1 MENSSLVQIKGI
13 REGLLISAENG
24 TWDDRK
30 AELLIMVKE
39 KESFFKGAR
48 VCLDVYETPL
58 RVKQITQL
66 RDQLLDLDVTLWAI
80 LSTAE
85 TTLNNA
91 RALGLETSL
100 PVKKDSKEGKENK
113 DSNDRV
119 ENAAEKA
126 VLVNKTLRA
135 GYKVESLDHVIIFGD
150 VNPGA
155 EIVSAG
161 NIIVWGKLKGSAIAG
176 AEGNK
181 KAVICAMELR
191 PTQLRIGDRVFP
203 PQQKKGKTF
212 PEVAYIENDDC
223 KIELWNKEKGR

>member
-1 MENSSLVQIKGI
+1 METESLIQIKGI
-13 REGLLISAENG
+13 REGLLINAETGPWDERSAE
-24 TWDDRK
+24 
-30 AELLIMVKE
+30 LIRLVKQ

-48 VCLDVYETPL
+48 VCLDVNDTPL

-66 RDQLLDLDVTLWAI
+66 CDQLSDLDVTLWAI

-85 TTLNNA
+85 ITANNA
-91 RALGLETSL
+91 RTLGLETSL
-100 PVKKDSKEGKENK
+100 PVKKESKESTE
-113 DSNDRV
+113 RV
-119 ENAAEKA
+119 ENNGEKA

-135 GYKVESLDHVIIFGD
+135 GYKVESVDHVIIVGD

-176 AEGNK
+176 AEGNM

-191 PTQLRIGDRVFP
+191 PTQLRIGDKVFP

-212 PEVAYIENDDC
+212 PEVAHIENDEC
-223 KIELWNKEKGR
+223 KIEIWNKEKGR

>member
-1 MENSSLVQIKGI
+1 MENNGLIQIKGI

-24 TWDDRK
+24 AWDDRT
-30 AELLIMVKE
+30 AELLIMVKQR
-39 KESFFKGAR
+39 ESFFKGAR
-48 VCLDVYETPL
+48 VCLDVNETPL

-66 RDQLLDLDVTLWAI
+66 RDQLSDLDVTLWAI
-80 LSTAE
+80 LSRSE
-85 TTLNNA
+85 TTENNA
-91 RALGLETSL
+91 RVLGLETAL
-100 PVKKDSKEGKENK
+100 PVKKETIESKE
-113 DSNDRV
+113 SNERV
-119 ENAAEKA
+119 ESAAEKA

-135 GYKVESLDHVIIFGD
+135 GYKVESLDHVIIVGD

-176 AEGNK
+176 VQGNMK
-181 KAVICAMELR
+181 SVICALELR
-191 PTQLRIGDRVFP
+191 PTQLRIGEKVFP

>member
-1 MENSSLVQIKGI
+1 MENESLIQIKGI
-13 REGLLISAENG
+13 REGLLINAENG

-30 AELLIMVKE
+30 SALLTMVKQ

-48 VCLDVYETPL
+48 VCLDVNDTSL

-66 RDQLLDLDVTLWAI
+66 SEQLSDLDVTLWAI
-80 LSTAE
+80 LSTSE
-85 TTLNNA
+85 TTVNNA
-91 RALGLETSL
+91 RVLALETSL
-100 PVKKDSKEGKENK
+100 PVKKENK
-113 DSNDRV
+113 EIKESNDRV
-119 ENAAEKA
+119 ENNGEKA

-135 GYKVESLDHVIIFGD
+135 GYKVESLDHVIIIGD

-161 NIIVWGKLKGSAIAG
+161 SIIVWGKLKGSAIAG
-176 AEGNK
+176 AEGNMK
-181 KAVICAMELR
+181 SVICAMELR
-191 PTQLRIGDRVFP
+191 PTQLRIGEKVFP

-212 PEVAYIENDDC
+212 PEVAYIENNEC

>member
-1 MENSSLVQIKGI
+1 MDNESLIQIKGI
-13 REGLLISAENG
+13 REGLLINAENG

-30 AELLIMVKE
+30 AELLRMVKQ
-39 KESFFKGAR
+39 KEAFFKGAR
-48 VCLDVYETPL
+48 VCLDVNDTAL

-66 RDQLLDLDVTLWAI
+66 CDQLSALNVTLWAI
-80 LSTAE
+80 LSTSE
-85 TTLNNA
+85 TTVNNA
-91 RALGLETSL
+91 RVLALETSL
-100 PVKKDSKEGKENK
+100 PTKKENK
-113 DSNDRV
+113 EKNDSNERV
-119 ENAAEKA
+119 ENNGEKA

-135 GYKVESLDHVIIFGD
+135 GYRVESLDHVIIIGD

-176 AEGNK
+176 AEGNL

-191 PTQLRIGDRVFP
+191 PTQLRIGEKVFP

-212 PEVAYIENDDC
+212 PEVAYIENNEC

>member
-1 MENSSLVQIKGI
+1 MENESLIQIKGI
-13 REGLLISAENG
+13 REGLLINAETG
-24 TWDDRK
+24 AWDDRK
-30 AELLIMVKE
+30 AELLRMVKQ

-48 VCLDVYETPL
+48 VCLDVNDTPL

-66 RDQLLDLDVTLWAI
+66 CDQLSDLEVTLWAI

-85 TTLNNA
+85 TTVNNA

-100 PVKKDSKEGKENK
+100 PVKKENK
-113 DSNDRV
+113 ESNERV
-119 ENAAEKA
+119 ENNGEKA

-135 GYKVESLDHVIIFGD
+135 GYKVESMDHVIIVGD

-176 AEGNK
+176 AEGNS

-191 PTQLRIGDRVFP
+191 PTQLRIGEKVFP

-212 PEVAYIENDDC
+212 PEVAYIENDEC

>member
-1 MENSSLVQIKGI
+1 MENDSLIQIKGI
-13 REGLLISAENG
+13 REGLLINAENG

-30 AELLIMVKE
+30 SALLTMVKQ

-48 VCLDVYETPL
+48 VCLDVNDTSL

-66 RDQLLDLDVTLWAI
+66 SDQLSDLDVTLWAI
-80 LSTAE
+80 LSTSE
-85 TTLNNA
+85 TTVNNA
-91 RALGLETSL
+91 RVLALETSL
-100 PVKKDSKEGKENK
+100 PAKKEIKDTKE
-113 DSNDRV
+113 SNDRI
-119 ENAAEKA
+119 ENNGEKA

-135 GYKVESLDHVIIFGD
+135 GYKVESLDHVIIIGD

-161 NIIVWGKLKGSAIAG
+161 NIIIWGKLKGSAIAG
-176 AEGNK
+176 AEGNL

-191 PTQLRIGDRVFP
+191 PTQLRIGAKVFP

-212 PEVAYIENDDC
+212 PEVAFIDNNEC

>member
-1 MENSSLVQIKGI
+1 METNSLIHIKGI
-13 REGLLISAENG
+13 REGLLINAENG
-24 TWDDRK
+24 TWEDRRL
-30 AELLIMVKE
+30 EILDMVKQ
-39 KESFFKGAR
+39 KETFFKGAR
-48 VCLDVYETPL
+48 VCLDVNDSAL

-66 RDQLLDLDVTLWAI
+66 RDQLSDLDVTLWAI

-85 TTLNNA
+85 ITLSNA

-100 PVKKDSKEGKENK
+100 PVKKEAKETKE
-113 DSNDRV
+113 SNERV
-119 ENAAEKA
+119 ESTGEKA

-135 GYKVESLDHVIIFGD
+135 GYKVESMDHVIIVGD

-161 NIIVWGKLKGSAIAG
+161 NIIIWGKLKGSAIAG
-176 AEGNK
+176 AEGNT

-191 PTQLRIGDRVFP
+191 PTQLRIGEKVFP

-212 PEVAYIENDDC
+212 PEVAYIENDEC

>member
-1 MENSSLVQIKGI
+1 MENESLIQIKGI
-13 REGLLISAENG
+13 REGLLINAEKG

-30 AELLIMVKE
+30 SALLNMVKQ
-39 KESFFKGAR
+39 KEGFFKGAR
-48 VCLDVYETPL
+48 VCLDVSDTPL

-66 RDQLLDLDVTLWAI
+66 IDQLSDLDVTLWAI
-80 LSTAE
+80 LSTSE
-85 TTLNNA
+85 TTINNA
-91 RALGLETSL
+91 RVLALETSL
-100 PVKKDSKEGKENK
+100 PVKKEIKEKNEN
-113 DSNDRV
+113 NERV
-119 ENAAEKA
+119 ENNGEKA

-135 GYKVESLDHVIIFGD
+135 GYKVESLDHVIIMGD

-176 AEGNK
+176 AEGNM

-191 PTQLRIGDRVFP
+191 PTQLRIGEKVFP
-203 PQQKKGKTF
+203 PQQKKGKSF
-212 PEVAYIENDDC
+212 PEVAYIDNNEC

>member
-1 MENSSLVQIKGI
+1 METESLIQIKGI
-13 REGLLISAENG
+13 REGLLINAENG
-24 TWDDRK
+24 SWDDRK
-30 AELLIMVKE
+30 AELLRLVKQ

-48 VCLDVYETPL
+48 VCLDVNDTQL

-66 RDQLLDLDVTLWAI
+66 CDQLSDLDVTLWAI
-80 LSTAE
+80 LSIAE
-85 TTLNNA
+85 TTVNNA
-91 RALGLETSL
+91 RTLGLETSL
-100 PVKKDSKEGKENK
+100 PAKKENKESKEGSERIENTG
-113 DSNDRV
+113 
-119 ENAAEKA
+119 EKA

-135 GYKVESLDHVIIFGD
+135 GYKVESKDHVIIVGD

-176 AEGNK
+176 AEGNM

-191 PTQLRIGDRVFP
+191 PTQLRIGEKVFP

-212 PEVAYIENDDC
+212 PEVAYIEQDEC

>member
-1 MENSSLVQIKGI
+1 MENESLIQIKGI
-13 REGLLISAENG
+13 REGLLINAENG

-30 AELLIMVKE
+30 TALLTMVKQQ
-39 KESFFKGAR
+39 ESFFKGAR
-48 VCLDVYETPL
+48 VCLDVNDTSL

-66 RDQLLDLDVTLWAI
+66 SDQLSDLDVTLWAI
-80 LSTAE
+80 LSTSE
-85 TTLNNA
+85 TTVNNA
-91 RALGLETSL
+91 RVLALETSL
-100 PVKKDSKEGKENK
+100 PAKKEIKETKEN
-113 DSNDRV
+113 NERV
-119 ENAAEKA
+119 ENNGEKA

-135 GYKVESLDHVIIFGD
+135 GYKVESLDHVIIIGD

-176 AEGNK
+176 AEGNI

-191 PTQLRIGDRVFP
+191 PTQLRIGEKVFP
-203 PQQKKGKTF
+203 PQQKKGKSF
-212 PEVAYIENDDC
+212 PEVAYIDNNEC

>member
-1 MENSSLVQIKGI
+1 NSLIQIKGI
-13 REGLLISAENG
+13 REGLLINAENG
-24 TWDDRK
+24 SWDDRRI
-30 AELLIMVKE
+30 EILNMVKQ

-48 VCLDVYETPL
+48 VCLDVNDSAL

-66 RDQLLDLDVTLWAI
+66 RDQLSDLDVTLWAI

-85 TTLNNA
+85 TTISNA
-91 RALGLETSL
+91 RVLGLETSL
-100 PVKKDSKEGKENK
+100 PVKKEAKETKE
-113 DSNDRV
+113 SSERV
-119 ENAAEKA
+119 ESAGEKA

-135 GYKVESLDHVIIFGD
+135 GYKVESMDHVIIIGD

-161 NIIVWGKLKGSAIAG
+161 NIIIWGKLKGSAIAG

-191 PTQLRIGDRVFP
+191 PTQLRIGEKVFP

-212 PEVAYIENDDC
+212 PEIAYIENDEC
-223 KIELWNKEKGR
+223 KIELWNKEKER

>member
-1 MENSSLVQIKGI
+1 METESLIQIKGI
-13 REGLLISAENG
+13 REGLLINAENG
-24 TWDDRK
+24 PWDDRK
-30 AELLIMVKE
+30 AELLKLVKQ

-48 VCLDVYETPL
+48 VCLDVNDTML

-66 RDQLLDLDVTLWAI
+66 CDQLSDLDVTLWAI

-85 TTLNNA
+85 ITANNA
-91 RALGLETSL
+91 RVLGLETSL
-100 PVKKDSKEGKENK
+100 PVKKENK
-113 DSNDRV
+113 ESVERV
-119 ENAAEKA
+119 ENNGEKA

-135 GYKVESLDHVIIFGD
+135 GYKVESVDHVIIVGD

-176 AEGNK
+176 AEGNM

-191 PTQLRIGDRVFP
+191 PTQLRIGEKVFP

-212 PEVAYIENDDC
+212 PEVAYIEHDEC

>member
-1 MENSSLVQIKGI
+1 METTSLIQIKGI
-13 REGLLISAENG
+13 REGLLINAENG
-24 TWDDRK
+24 SWEDRRT
-30 AELLIMVKE
+30 EILNMVKQ

-48 VCLDVYETPL
+48 VCLDVNDSPL

-66 RDQLLDLDVTLWAI
+66 RDQLSDLDVTLWAI

-85 TTLNNA
+85 TTISNA
-91 RALGLETSL
+91 KVLGLETSL
-100 PVKKDSKEGKENK
+100 PAKKEVKETKESSE
-113 DSNDRV
+113 RV
-119 ENAAEKA
+119 ESTGEKA

-135 GYKVESLDHVIIFGD
+135 GYKVESMDHVIILGD

-161 NIIVWGKLKGSAIAG
+161 NIIIWGKLKGSAIAG
-176 AEGNK
+176 AEGNT

-191 PTQLRIGDRVFP
+191 PTQLRIGEKVFP

-212 PEVAYIENDDC
+212 PEVAYIENDEC

>member
-1 MENSSLVQIKGI
+1 METTSLIQIKGI
-13 REGLLISAENG
+13 REGLLINAENG
-24 TWDDRK
+24 SWEDRRT
-30 AELLIMVKE
+30 EILNMVKQ
-39 KESFFKGAR
+39 KETFFKGAR
-48 VCLDVYETPL
+48 VCLDVNDSPL

-66 RDQLLDLDVTLWAI
+66 RDQLSDLDVTLWAI

-85 TTLNNA
+85 TTISNA
-91 RALGLETSL
+91 KVLGLETSL
-100 PVKKDSKEGKENK
+100 PAKKEVKEAKESSE
-113 DSNDRV
+113 RV
-119 ENAAEKA
+119 ESTGEKA

-135 GYKVESLDHVIIFGD
+135 GYKVESMDHVIIVGD

-161 NIIVWGKLKGSAIAG
+161 NIIIWGKLKGSAIAG
-176 AEGNK
+176 AEGNT

-191 PTQLRIGDRVFP
+191 PTQLRIGEKVFP

-212 PEVAYIENDDC
+212 PEVAYIENDEC

>member
-1 MENSSLVQIKGI
+1 MENESLIQIKGI
-13 REGLLISAENG
+13 REGLLINAENG

-30 AELLIMVKE
+30 SALLTMVKQ

-48 VCLDVYETPL
+48 VCLDVNDTSL

-66 RDQLLDLDVTLWAI
+66 SEQLSDLDVTLWAI
-80 LSTAE
+80 LSTSE
-85 TTLNNA
+85 TTVNNA
-91 RALGLETSL
+91 RVLALETSL
-100 PVKKDSKEGKENK
+100 PVKKENK
-113 DSNDRV
+113 EIKESNDRV
-119 ENAAEKA
+119 ENNGEKA

-135 GYKVESLDHVIIFGD
+135 GYKVESLDHVIIIGD

-161 NIIVWGKLKGSAIAG
+161 SIIVWGKLKGSAIAG
-176 AEGNK
+176 AEGNM

-191 PTQLRIGDRVFP
+191 PTQLRIGEKVFP
-203 PQQKKGKTF
+203 PQQKKGKSF
-212 PEVAYIENDDC
+212 PEVAYIENNEC

>member
-1 MENSSLVQIKGI
+1 MENNGLIQIKGI

-24 TWDDRK
+24 AWDDRA
-30 AELLIMVKE
+30 AELLIMVKQR
-39 KESFFKGAR
+39 ESFFKGAR
-48 VCLDVYETPL
+48 VCLDVSETPL

-66 RDQLLDLDVTLWAI
+66 RDQLSDLDVTLWAI
-80 LSTAE
+80 LSTSE
-85 TTLNNA
+85 TTENNA
-91 RALGLETSL
+91 RVLGLETAL
-100 PVKKDSKEGKENK
+100 PVKKETIESKE
-113 DSNDRV
+113 SNERV
-119 ENAAEKA
+119 ESTAEKA

-135 GYKVESLDHVIIFGD
+135 GYKVESLDHVIIVGD

-176 AEGNK
+176 VQGNMK
-181 KAVICAMELR
+181 STICALELR
-191 PTQLRIGDRVFP
+191 PTQLRIGEKVFP

>member
-1 MENSSLVQIKGI
+1 MENESLVQIKGI
-13 REGLLISAENG
+13 REGLLINAENG
-24 TWDDRK
+24 SWDDRR
-30 AELLIMVKE
+30 AELLRMVKE

-48 VCLDVYETPL
+48 VCLDVNDTLL

-66 RDQLLDLDVTLWAI
+66 CDQLSDLDVTLWAI

-85 TTLNNA
+85 TTRNNA
-91 RALGLETSL
+91 RTLGLETSL
-100 PVKKDSKEGKENK
+100 PVKKETKDNKEN
-113 DSNDRV
+113 SERV
-119 ENAAEKA
+119 ESSGEKA

-135 GYKVESLDHVIIFGD
+135 GYKVESLDHVIIVGD

-176 AEGNK
+176 AEGNM

-191 PTQLRIGDRVFP
+191 PTQLRIGEKVFP

-212 PEVAYIENDDC
+212 PEVAYIENDEC

>member
-1 MENSSLVQIKGI
+1 MENSSLIQIKGI
-13 REGLLISAENG
+13 REGLLISAEKG
-24 TWDDRK
+24 AWDDRK
-30 AELLIMVKE
+30 TDLLIMVKQ

-48 VCLDVYETPL
+48 VCLDVGDSPL

-85 TTLNNA
+85 TTVNNA
-91 RALGLETSL
+91 RALGLETAL
-100 PVKKDSKEGKENK
+100 PLKKDNNETKESNERGENT
-113 DSNDRV
+113 
-119 ENAAEKA
+119 AEKA

-135 GYKVESLDHVIIFGD
+135 GYKVESLDHVIIVGD

-176 AEGNK
+176 AEGNM
-181 KAVICAMELR
+181 KAVICAMELK
-191 PTQLRIGDRVFP
+191 PTQLRIGDKVFP

-212 PEVAYIENDDC
+212 PEVAYIEKDEC

>member
-1 MENSSLVQIKGI
+1 MENDSLIQIKGI
-13 REGLLISAENG
+13 REGLLINAENG
-24 TWDDRK
+24 AWDDRK
-30 AELLIMVKE
+30 AELMRMVKQR
-39 KESFFKGAR
+39 ESFFKGAR
-48 VCLDVYETPL
+48 VCLDVNDTPL

-66 RDQLLDLDVTLWAI
+66 CDQLSDLEVTLWAI

-85 TTLNNA
+85 TTINNA
-91 RALGLETSL
+91 RTLGLETSL
-100 PVKKDSKEGKENK
+100 PTKKENK
-113 DSNDRV
+113 ETKENSERV
-119 ENAAEKA
+119 ENAGEKA

-135 GYKVESLDHVIIFGD
+135 GYKVESMDHVIIVGD

-176 AEGNK
+176 AEGNM

-191 PTQLRIGDRVFP
+191 PTQLRIGEKVFP

-212 PEVAYIENDDC
+212 PEVAYIENDEC

>member
-1 MENSSLVQIKGI
+1 METDSLIHIKGI
-13 REGLLISAENG
+13 REGLLINAETGPWDERSAE
-24 TWDDRK
+24 
-30 AELLIMVKE
+30 LIRMVKQ

-48 VCLDVYETPL
+48 VCLDVNDTPL

-66 RDQLLDLDVTLWAI
+66 CDQLSDLDVTLWAI

-85 TTLNNA
+85 ITANNA
-91 RALGLETSL
+91 RTLGLETSL
-100 PVKKDSKEGKENK
+100 PVKKESKENTE
-113 DSNDRV
+113 RV
-119 ENAAEKA
+119 ENNGEKA

-135 GYKVESLDHVIIFGD
+135 GYKVESVDHVIIVGD

-176 AEGNK
+176 AEGNM

-191 PTQLRIGDRVFP
+191 PTQLRIGDKVFP

-212 PEVAYIENDDC
+212 PEVAYIENDEC
-223 KIELWNKEKGR
+223 KIEIWNKEKGR